1 MHSEQPIIWWK
12 TLQSTFLMT
21 DSEQSKLIISGAVGA
36 NSLADEASEE
46 SDGSAEMELR
56 RVSVPVESHASRL
69 DRALAACV
77 PEFSRSY
84 LQQLIEAGAVQLNGV
99 TITKVSA
106 KVQAGDDLCVE
117 LRPTPQSQ
125 AFKPEPMAL
134 DIVFQDEY
142 LLVINKPAG
151 LVVHPAPGNWSGTLL
166 NGLLAHDAQA
176 SFMPRA
182 GIVHRLDKDTSGV
195 MVVARNLPAHTSL
208 VGQLSQRG
216 VHRQYLAI
224 VVGSMVSG
232 GTANGAI
239 DRHPRDRIRM
249 AVREEGRDAVT
260 HYRLRERFRA
270 HTALECR
277 LETGRTHQI
286 RVHMAH
292 IKYPIIGDPLYG
304 GPLKLPK
311 HATEELIAAL
321 RGFRRQAL
329 HAETL
334 EFRHPGSGE
343 PVRVSAPVPADM
355 LNLLAALRSDGEAQ
369 KQR

>member
-1 MHSEQPIIWWK
+1 M
-12 TLQSTFLMT
+12 
-21 DSEQSKLIISGAVGA
+21 DSPDDSSDDTAPRTAVVP
-36 NSLADEASEE
+36 
-46 SDGSAEMELR
+46 GSAAGRRFDAVLAELFPQYSR
-56 RVSVPVESHASRL
+56 TRLSEWIKSGDVRL
-69 DRALAACV
+69 DGEIVRGRDSVRGGEVASLDVVLDTQTHAL
-77 PEFSRSY
+77 PEDIP
-84 LQQLIEAGAVQLNGV
+84 IEVLYEDA
-99 TITKVSA
+99 
-106 KVQAGDDLCVE
+106 D
-117 LRPTPQSQ
+117 
-125 AFKPEPMAL
+125 
-134 DIVFQDEY
+134 VFV
-142 LLVINKPAG
+142 LNKPAG
-151 LVVHPAPGNWSGTLL
+151 LVVHPGAGNPTGTLV
-166 NGLLAHDAQA
+166 NALLFRDP
-176 SFMPRA
+176 SLSLVPRA

-195 MVVARNLPAHTSL
+195 MVVARTLPAHTAL
-208 VGQLSQRG
+208 IEQLSSRG

-232 GTANGAI
+232 GTVNAAI

-292 IKYPIIGDPLYG
+292 LKYPIIGDPLYG

-311 HATEELIAAL
+311 NATEELVAAL

-329 HAETL
+329 HAEVL
-334 EFRHPGSGE
+334 EFKHPLSGE
-343 PVRVSAPVPADM
+343 AVRVSAPVPADM
-355 LNLLAALRSDGEAQ
+355 LNLLAALRADGEAQ